1 MECFEGFMMIDFV
14 FVEFFLI
21 DHLWVVIG
29 LCLCLC
35 LRRRRRR
42 HGYHRRHQSFSCCCF
57 P

>member
-29 LCLCLC
+29 LCL
-35 LRRRRRR
+35 RRRRRR